1 MSEPTQEGL
10 GPLFNAPDASNQG
23 PGELLRRAREAQR
36 ISIEVMAAKIKVS
49 VSKLEALESGRF
61 DQLPDA
67 NFTRALAMTL
77 CRALKID
84 PSPVLAGMPAA
95 RPATLFSEVPP
106 LNQPF
111 KASRARMALFDHSSS
126 VDWSAFLKPQ
136 WVAPALLLLAAV
148 VLYVVPGSSEWPGEA
163 QAWWRSH
170 QAQAVAAPDQAAS
183 GADVVASA
191 PTTSQ
196 SVDASGVAETLASA
210 SNADANAAS
219 GVPAAAS
226 APALN
231 ANGTMQL
238 KLDSADA
245 ASAAAQSVAPPP
257 AAAVASVSPATPAAP
272 LPPVAA
278 PAAPAPNSLLS
289 MRAREATWVEVK
301 DAQGNRLLG
310 RLIQRDESVD
320 LSVAPPL
327 TLRVGNAGGL
337 QLSFKGQPVDLV
349 PYTRNNIARLELK

>member
-1 MSEPTQEGL
+1 
-10 GPLFNAPDASNQG
+10 
-23 PGELLRRAREAQR
+23 LLRRAREAQR
-36 ISIEVMAAKIKVS
+36 ISIEAMAAKIKVS

-84 PSPVLAGMPAA
+84 PHPVLAGMPAA

-111 KASRARMALFDHSSS
+111 KASRASMALFDHSSS

-136 WVAPALLLLAAV
+136 WVAPAVLLLAAV
-148 VLYVVPGSSEWPGEA
+148 VLYAVPGSSEWPG
-163 QAWWRSH
+163 QVQTWWRSH
-170 QAQAVAAPDQAAS
+170 QAASVAPPDQAAS
-183 GADVVASA
+183 AADVVASMPA
-191 PTTSQ
+191 TSQ
-196 SVDASGVAETLASA
+196 VVDASGVTETLASA
-210 SNADANAAS
+210 SNADAAS
-219 GVPAAAS
+219 GVPAS
-226 APALN
+226 APLPALN
-231 ANGTMQL
+231 ANGAMAL
-238 KLDSADA
+238 KLDASDA
-245 ASAAAQSVAPPP
+245 ASAAAQSAVPASATAAKAVVPVAPP
-257 AAAVASVSPATPAAP
+257 SPAPTPA
-272 LPPVAA
+272 
-278 PAAPAPNSLLS
+278 APNSLLS